1 MKLVLFVKIHEKKII
16 FIVNHIHL
24 FFSSASFRAKGV
36 SLSHVA
42 FQKLSKC
49 HDVYDI
55 FNPWINFCKVRYVS
69 SVLSAAQPDKL
80 HLAIQFIFS

>member
-1 MKLVLFVKIHEKKII
+1 MKKWILFS
-16 FIVNHIHL
+16 VNHIHL
-24 FFSSASFRAKGV
+24 FLSSASFRAKGV

-42 FQKLSKC
+42 FQRCQTVEC

-55 FNPWINFCKVRYVS
+55 FNPRINFYKVRYDS
-69 SVLSAAQPDKL
+69 SVLFAAQPDKL

>member
-55 FNPWINFCKVRYVS
+55 FNP
-69 SVLSAAQPDKL
+69 
-80 HLAIQFIFS
+80 